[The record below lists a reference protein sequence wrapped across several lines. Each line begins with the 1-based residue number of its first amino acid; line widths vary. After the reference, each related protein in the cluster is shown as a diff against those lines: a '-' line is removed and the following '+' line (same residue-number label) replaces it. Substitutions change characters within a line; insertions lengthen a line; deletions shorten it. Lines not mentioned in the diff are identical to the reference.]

1 MRVLIADDNPMW
13 TKLLSK
19 TVERY
24 DFEAVTVDNGKD
36 VLRELNGD
44 DPPRIVFLDWQMPIH
59 DGLTLCRQIKLND
72 KRPFTYVVILTSRD
86 AEQDMIAGLEA
97 GADDYLTKPVEAVVI
112 RSRLLAAKRIIE
124 AIPPAEWSLPQIPGY
139 DVKRVIGKG
148 AFATVWQ
155 AEQLESGRSV
165 ALKLIRVD
173 LATEQVFSRFARE
186 IEVMKRMDHPNV
198 AHVFD
203 AEINNKL
210 GYIAMDLI
218 QGCTLQTHIR
228 KQKPSPLEV
237 IKLAASVCDG
247 LHHAHQHGVVHRDL
261 KPSNIMV
268 DADGQPK
275 ILDFG
280 LCKSMFGSTSAEDS
294 AESVDGLLIGSPLFM
309 APEQAQGKNAEV
321 DPRSDIYSLGV
332 TIYMT
337 LLRRHPV
344 VVSTGDRSAAIK
356 EAAMGTVELPTT
368 LNPNFSKLLEKI
380 LLKSLASDP
389 NERYETAQEFAA
401 DLRNF
406 VANRENKASETS

>member
-1 MRVLIADDNPMW
+1 MKVLIADDNPMW
-13 TKLLSK
+13 TKLMAK

-24 DFEAVTVDNGKD
+24 DFESITVDNGKD
-36 VLRELNGD
+36 VLRELNEE

-59 DGLTLCRQIKLND
+59 DGLTLCRKIKQD
-72 KRPFTYVVILTSRD
+72 DRRPFTYVVILSSRD

-97 GADDYLTKPVEAVVI
+97 GADDYLTKPVESVVI
-112 RSRLLAAKRIIE
+112 RSRLFAAKRIIE
-124 AIPPAEWSLPQIPGY
+124 AIPPAEWSKPQIPGY

-148 AFATVWQ
+148 AFATVWE
-155 AEQLESGRSV
+155 ATQLESERAV

-198 AHVFD
+198 AHVYD
-203 AEINNKL
+203 AEINSKL

-218 QGCTLQTHIR
+218 KGTTLQSHIA
-228 KQKPSPLEV
+228 KSKPSPLEV

-247 LHHAHQHGVVHRDL
+247 LHHAHSHGVVHRDL

-268 DADGQPK
+268 DEHNQPR

-280 LCKSMFGSTSAEDS
+280 LCKSMFGSTSPEDS

-309 APEQAQGKNAEV
+309 APEQAKGKNAEV

-344 VVSTGDRSAAIK
+344 VVSTDDRSAAIK
-356 EAAMGTVELPTT
+356 EAASGTVELPTK
-368 LNPNFSKLLEKI
+368 LNPNFSKTLEKI
-380 LLKSLASDP
+380 LLKSLAHDP
-389 NERYETAQEFAA
+389 DKRYDTAADFAYDLRAFAA
-401 DLRNF
+401 K
-406 VANRENKASETS
+406 REHKAIEMP